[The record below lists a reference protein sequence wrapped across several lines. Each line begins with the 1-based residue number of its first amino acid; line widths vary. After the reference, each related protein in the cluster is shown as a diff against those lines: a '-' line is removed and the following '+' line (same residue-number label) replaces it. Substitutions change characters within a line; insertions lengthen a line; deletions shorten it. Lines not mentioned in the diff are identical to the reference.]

1 MRPSRLLLALAG
13 VLALAACADA
23 PTAPVVQ
30 GAAAL
35 RADAPPD
42 NSMAGGNKRLTLMT
56 RNLYL
61 GAALTP
67 ILTAPN
73 PIVMFDRVN
82 SGWQTVQA
90 SHPTERMARIADE
103 IVAGNPDLVGLQEAM
118 DYYTQSPGDGFL
130 GSAQAQATTPAYSFL
145 GDLLAALA
153 ARGAHYVVASSSSN
167 SDAEMYALPLGQPV
181 GGPAG
186 YDVRIVDHDV
196 ILARND
202 VKTTNAEHA
211 VYAQFVPLP
220 GGYRFVRGWA
230 SVDVKH
236 RGEWLRLVDTHL
248 EDAVA
253 AVQVAQG
260 NELIALTDT
269 SSLPVVLVGDL
280 NSTPDGSHTPTY
292 LNMRAAGFSDLWADV
307 GSGAGFTDGGPANS
321 RSDVPLFDKR
331 IDYVLFKGAIQALS
345 ADIVGETLADRVLV
359 NGEWLWP
366 SDHAGLVGT
375 LRLTNLRF

>member
-23 PTAPVVQ
+23 PTAPVVA
-30 GAAAL
+30 GAPAL

-42 NSMAGGNKRLTLMT
+42 NSLAGGNKRLTVMT

-103 IVAGNPDLVGLQEAM
+103 IVAANPDLVGLQEAM

-130 GSAQAQATTPAYSFL
+130 GIAQTQATTPAYSFL

-153 ARGAHYVVASSSSN
+153 ARGAHYVVASSSAN
-167 SDAEMYALPLGQPV
+167 SDVEMYALALGQIP

-202 VKTTNAEHA
+202 VMTTNPKHA
-211 VYAQFVPLP
+211 VYAQYVPLP

-236 RGEWLRLVDTHL
+236 RGEWLRFVDTHL
-248 EDAVA
+248 EDAVPP
-253 AVQVAQG
+253 VQHAQAQ
-260 NELIALTDT
+260 ELIGITGA
-269 SSLPVVLVGDL
+269 SPYSVVLVGDL
-280 NSTPDGSHTPTY
+280 NSPPDGSYTMSY
-292 LNMRAAGFSDLWADV
+292 AWLRAAGFSDLWADV
-307 GSGAGFTDGGPANS
+307 GTGPGLTGGGPASS
-321 RSDVPLFDKR
+321 RSDVPLFDAR
-331 IDYVLFKGAIQALS
+331 IDYVLFRGAVEALA
-345 ADIVGETLADRVLV
+345 ADVVGDTPTDRVLV

-375 LRLTNLRF
+375 LRLTNPKF